1 MTLSVLA
8 EALRM
13 SPNHLSQVLNER
25 LNRNFFDFINERRVE
40 EVKKRLAMS
49 EYEHYT
55 LLAIAEDCGFKSK
68 SSFNSIF
75 KRFTEM
81 TPSQYKKSLKEE

>member
-1 MTLSVLA
+1 MA
-8 EALRM
+8 
-13 SPNHLSQVLNER
+13 
-25 LNRNFFDFINERRVE
+25 
-40 EVKKRLAMS
+40 